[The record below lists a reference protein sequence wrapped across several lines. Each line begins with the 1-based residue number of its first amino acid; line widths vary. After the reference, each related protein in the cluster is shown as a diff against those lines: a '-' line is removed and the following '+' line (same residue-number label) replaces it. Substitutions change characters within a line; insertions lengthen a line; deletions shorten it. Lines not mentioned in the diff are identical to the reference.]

1 LFSLLQLIAL
11 FVAIVMVRS
20 VPFEGEKGETE
31 AIVDDLDMAELFAKS
46 YDSPKAPKAPKAH
59 KRYAAYGPGPPK
71 AKAPKAPKT
80 S

>member
-1 LFSLLQLIAL
+1 
-11 FVAIVMVRS
+11 MVRS

-46 YDSPKAPKAPKAH
+46 YDSPKAPKAHKAH
-59 KRYAAYGPGPPK
+59 KRYAAYGAPK
-71 AKAPKAPKT
+71 AKVPKAPKA